1 MAKKID
7 EKILKMMTLTERFK
21 YINEQKRIK
30 YGLGIRNTTALPTR

>member
-30 YGLGIRNTTALPTR
+30 YGLGIRDTNAPTTR

>member
-30 YGLGIRNTTALPTR
+30 YELGIRNTTALPTR